1 MRTTTLIIL
10 AIFIFNQNI
19 FAQKERWTVKAGEET
34 TQSIPDSIKF
44 LYPHFA
50 TGFVHF
56 KDGKISRA
64 PLNYNLLVEEIQFIS
79 TDMDTLSIADEATI
93 KLITINNDSFYYDK
107 AYLQTVT
114 GNSSI
119 KLAKKESLKIA
130 DVQKMNV
137 FNQPSSTASTNTV
150 THVYR
155 AVGPSVELNAR
166 ANIVL
171 VKQTSYYIGDKYNH
185 FRPATK
191 RNVLKMFSGK
201 QPEIENFLN
210 KNKIT
215 FNKEDDLMKLVNF
228 LQGA

>member
-1 MRTTTLIIL
+1 MRTTTLIIF

-34 TQSIPDSIKF
+34 MQSIPDSIKF
-44 LYPHFA
+44 LYPHFL
-50 TGFVHF
+50 TGFVYF

-64 PLNYNLLVEEIQFIS
+64 PVNYNLLVEEMQFIS
-79 TDMDTLSIADEATI
+79 TNMDTLSIADEATI
-93 KLITINNDSFYYDK
+93 KFITINNDSFYYDK

-114 GNSSI
+114 SNSSV

-130 DVQKMNV
+130 DIQKMNV

-155 AVGPSVELNAR
+155 AVGQSVELNAR

-171 VKQTSYYIGDKYNH
+171 VKQTAYFIGDKYNH
-185 FRPATK
+185 FRPANK
-191 RNVLKMFSGK
+191 RSVMKMFGSK
-201 QPEIENFLN
+201 QSEIENFLN
-210 KNKIT
+210 ENKIA

-228 LQGA
+228 LQRM